1 MPGDGGE
8 PTGPA
13 VLLDHDGGQTVGR
26 PRHLDLLTGGVR
38 GVVAAEHQHLV
49 GVLVVRHE
57 QLPTALTGQREES
70 EEVVVVTE
78 LAGLGRGGLALRV
91 EGGSTAQD
99 GLTPTDDD
107 ILAISTGDGDGVG
120 GVRRD
125 GAEPEPARGLVDRVS
140 GTGRGAPS
148 TA

>member
-8 PTGPA
+8 SAGPA
-13 VLLDHDGGQTVGR
+13 VLLDHDGGQTVGG

-38 GVVAAEHQHLV
+38 GVVPAEHQHLV

-57 QLPTALTGQREES
+57 QLPTALTGQREER

-78 LAGLGRGGLALRV
+78 LAGLGLGGLVLRV

-140 GTGRGAPS
+140 GTGRGTPS